1 MAASPRYWCVFDAP
15 GKQARLNELDLQA
28 AAPDLWSD
36 QAAAQQVMRELSA
49 VREELDPWIDVER
62 RARDML
68 ELVELAALEDDQG
81 VLDEAERDAAALAK
95 EVDLLEFKLRL
106 NGPYDRADA
115 IMTITVGLGGVDAQ
129 DWTQMLMRMYLRWGE
144 RRKFNTEILD
154 LAEGEEAGHQS
165 GATTPRGLDPH
176 RSLPRDRGKH
186 PVARAEPVA

>member
-1 MAASPRYWCVFDAP
+1 MAVSPRYWCVFDAP

-36 QAAAQQVMRELSA
+36 QVAAQQVMRELSA

-95 EVDLLEFKLRL
+95 EGDLLEFKLRL
-106 NGPYDRADA
+106 NGP
-115 IMTITVGLGGVDAQ
+115 
-129 DWTQMLMRMYLRWGE
+129 
-144 RRKFNTEILD
+144 
-154 LAEGEEAGHQS
+154 
-165 GATTPRGLDPH
+165 
-176 RSLPRDRGKH
+176 
-186 PVARAEPVA
+186 